1 MCTGRDHKYLVNVRN
16 AGGQVVLHDALRV
29 SDVNREITEVEN
41 KSKTDFLGMA
51 ISVISK
57 TDRPN
62 KPASIISFYALIRC
76 GVSFYSIYLEK
87 WRRRGL
93 SGKKLIKSIINH
105 RLKFR
110 S

>member
-1 MCTGRDHKYLVNVRN
+1 
-16 AGGQVVLHDALRV
+16 LHDALRV

-93 SGKKLIKSIINH
+93 SGKKLIKTIINQ
-105 RLKFR
+105 RLKFI